1 MQKTILI
8 TGCSSGIG
16 LVAAHDLLA
25 RGYKV
30 IAACR
35 KADDVARMN
44 TLGYTGIQLDLDDP
58 QSVAIGQRMRCSR
71 SAITVLAAL
80 FNNAG
85 FGLYGP
91 ARIRSRVSSWSSSF
105 PATFSASIS

>member
-1 MQKTILI
+1 MRKKGKEMQKTILI

-35 KADDVARMN
+35 KADDVARRN
-44 TLGYTGIQLDLDDP
+44 TPGYTGIQLDLDDP
-58 QSVAIGQRMRCSR
+58 QSVDRAAGAELAPGGNR
-71 SAITVLAAL
+71 LAAR

-85 FGLYGP
+85 FGL
-91 ARIRSRVSSWSSSF
+91 
-105 PATFSASIS
+105 